1 MLPRSPSFSLRAN
14 GEGRNRRTR
23 RPLDE
28 RDLPRLSP
36 PFPCAKRTDKSR
48 TQSFARP
55 SQCVHHHRVYSF
67 TSTTTTALQA
77 EKSERSSAATR
88 TALLCSPLARTYEQS
103 QRIRSSSSRGNSVRG
118 HTVQSA
124 DIHIHTCMEER
135 GTTHTRSTTDKV
147 PQDSH
152 MCTKKKKGRE

>member
-1 MLPRSPSFSLRAN
+1 MREETDGRDAHWTRGICPGFLPLFLAQRGLTSRAHSRLR
-14 GEGRNRRTR
+14 
-23 RPLDE
+23 
-28 RDLPRLSP
+28 
-36 PFPCAKRTDKSR
+36 
-48 TQSFARP
+48 ARP
-55 SQCVHHHRVYSF
+55 SVCTTTIYSF

-152 MCTKKKKGRE
+152 MCTKKKKGRQ